1 MGLFLR
7 HGILDAILF
16 KIPIKIDCSLQ
27 NIKFCHS
34 SIFSHCLNTMKL
46 LASIGKTISKSL
58 NASNSNFALHT
69 EVVDRD
75 RHTDKQNLRLENIQK
90 TIVKSKGLSVGGGLS
105 CDFATMVSKILK
117 LILSH
122 QYKRIAPH
130 LFWRT
135 FLPSKA
141 MKLWNLICL
150 KIHSFHWTKVYKEI
164 CLARVGED
172 NGYKII

>member
-1 MGLFLR
+1 
-7 HGILDAILF
+7 
-16 KIPIKIDCSLQ
+16 
-27 NIKFCHS
+27 
-34 SIFSHCLNTMKL
+34 MKL

-75 RHTDKQNLRLENIQK
+75 RYTDKQNLRLENIQK

-122 QYKRIAPH
+122 Q
-130 LFWRT
+130 
-135 FLPSKA
+135 
-141 MKLWNLICL
+141 
-150 KIHSFHWTKVYKEI
+150 
-164 CLARVGED
+164 
-172 NGYKII
+172 